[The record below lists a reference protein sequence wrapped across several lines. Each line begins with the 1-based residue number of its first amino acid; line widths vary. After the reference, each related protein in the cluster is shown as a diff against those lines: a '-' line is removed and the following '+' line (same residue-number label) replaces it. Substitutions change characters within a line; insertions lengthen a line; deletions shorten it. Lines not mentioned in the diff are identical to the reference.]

1 MRCVETTGI
10 SGNYRLSGI
19 RDKQIRLR
27 QCLVSSNIFLSA
39 WIYRSELPPEAF
51 ATMDVYFNKLRQLGK
66 KALLRFAYE
75 TEPMGT
81 VSSGSHNGR
90 YVSPYETIETSR
102 ENKDVILALQAG
114 FIGAWGR
121 MAQFQTLIS
130 KSSDANKRIIPEKD
144 LPDDPSRS

>member
-1 MRCVETTGI
+1 MRCVETAGI

-39 WIYRSELPPEAF
+39 WIYRPT
-51 ATMDVYFNKLRQLGK
+51 ATSGSFCHNGCLLQQVAPTLAE

-102 ENKDVILALQAG
+102 KNKDVILALQAG
-114 FIGAWGR
+114 FIGAWGEWHS
-121 MAQFQTLIS
+121 S
-130 KSSDANKRIIPEKD
+130 KHNIESSDANKRIIPEK
-144 LPDDPSRS
+144 RSAG